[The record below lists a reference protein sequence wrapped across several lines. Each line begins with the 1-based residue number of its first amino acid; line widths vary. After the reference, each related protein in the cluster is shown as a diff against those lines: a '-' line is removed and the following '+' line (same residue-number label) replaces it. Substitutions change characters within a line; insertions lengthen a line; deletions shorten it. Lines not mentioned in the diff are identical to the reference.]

1 MAQMSE
7 EQRDAFLRKTRQGV
21 LLSTNADGTASGL
34 PIWFD
39 WDGEALRMFC
49 GAGSAKVDRIRR
61 DPRISLLVTNDVDE
75 PPEWVRF
82 DGVAELASEEDARAL
97 AVDVLAPRYWG
108 AENPDYAAIV
118 DEWRTAPAESMVII
132 RLHPDRIRSSTG

>member
-7 EQRDAFLRKTRQGV
+7 EQRDAFLQRTRQGV

-39 WDGEALRMFC
+39 WDGEFVRMFC
-49 GAGSAKVDRIRR
+49 GAGSAKVARIRR
-61 DPRISLLVTNDVDE
+61 DPRVSLLVTNDVDE

-82 DGVAELASEEDARAL
+82 DGRAELARNEDAKAL

-108 AENPDYAAIV
+108 PENPDYAEIV
-118 DEWRTAPAESMVII
+118 DGWRDAPADAMVVI
-132 RLHPDRIRSSTG
+132 RLRPDRIRSSTE